1 MKDRKS
7 IVTFYETGTN
17 TVVPFALADCIPFY
31 GMAQDRKTR
40 IVAGF
45 IKAGERFFSVADPK
59 WPEGEKGSVRKIR
72 EFECR
77 SVEELEMHLT
87 AKGFTTYEDQT
98 PETSEWKDA
107 CAKVVSLQKENDDLK
122 ADLENIKT
130 ILGRALR

>member
-7 IVTFYETGTN
+7 IVTFYATGSN
-17 TVVPFALADCIPFY
+17 TVVPAALADCVPFY

-45 IKAGERFFSVADPK
+45 IKAGERFSSVADPK
-59 WPEGEKGSVRKIR
+59 WPEGGEGSIRKIR

-77 SVEELEMHLT
+77 SAEELEVHLT
-87 AKGFTTYEDQT
+87 AKGFAAYEDQT
-98 PETSEWKDA
+98 PETSEWKDV

-122 ADLENIKT
+122 ADLKNIRT